1 MYLYASSVIR
11 WIKEIPNRFTMQFFL
26 IPDCFKTQ
34 RMCIK
39 AVQEGPSSL
48 SHVPDHLKT
57 PEKSNEVMRIKPFLL
72 GYVPHHLTTQE
83 MCSEAFEKISMH
95 AEIYPSSP

>member
-26 IPDCFKTQ
+26 VPDCFKTQ

-39 AVQEGPSSL
+39 AVEEDPSSL
-48 SHVPDHLKT
+48 RHVPDHLKT
-57 PEKSNEVMRIKPFLL
+57 QEMSNEVVRIKPFLL
-72 GYVPHHLTTQE
+72 AYVPDHLTTQE
-83 MCSEAFEKISMH
+83 MCSQAVEKKSIH
-95 AEIYPSSP
+95 AETYPSSP